1 MPRLFEKNNTEVLNE
16 IMAVFWQLLAFHDP
30 ELWWHLEGMG
40 FKPDLFAIPW
50 YDNSKPL
57 CCMCVCVCVCVCVF
71 VCMCLL
77 C

>member
-50 YDNSKPL
+50 YDNSKRK
-57 CCMCVCVCVCVCVF
+57 
-71 VCMCLL
+71 
-77 C
+77 